1 MGKRMAVIQT
11 RSLTKYFGTIRA
23 VEEVSL
29 EIQAGEIYGFL
40 GLNGAGKT
48 TLIRLLLGMIKP
60 SWGTVFVLGKAVGS
74 SQAIWSQVGYLVETP
89 QAYPNLSVEENL
101 EVYGRYRNLTGKKR
115 HQEVLDQ
122 LLLTSYR
129 TVKARH
135 LSLGNRQRLGLAKAL
150 LHQPALLILDEPIN
164 GLDPAGIVQIRQLLQ
179 ELAGKGT
186 TILLSSHLLAE
197 IAKLATR
204 MGVIH
209 QGRLLKEFTPAQLE
223 AELQAKLLIDTR
235 HNPQAAGLL
244 REKGYPALLNQDQLI
259 ELSNTEALRH
269 PEHLATLLVHAG
281 LPPKT
286 LYQQEEDLES
296 YFLRLI
302 QAASPAADS
311 PIAKPI

>member
-1 MGKRMAVIQT
+1 MAVIQT
-11 RSLTKYFGTIRA
+11 RSLTKYFGAVRA
-23 VEEVSL
+23 LEEVSL
-29 EIQAGEIYGFL
+29 DIQAGEIYGFL

-60 SWGTVFVLGKAVGS
+60 SRGTVFVLGQAVGS

-101 EVYGRYRNLTGKKR
+101 EVYARYRNLTGKKR
-115 HQEVLDQ
+115 RAEVLDQ

-164 GLDPAGIVQIRQLLQ
+164 GLDPAGIVQIRQLLKA
-179 ELAGKGT
+179 LAGEGT

-209 QGRLLKEFTPAQLE
+209 QGRLLKEFTPTQLE
-223 AELQAKLLIDTR
+223 AELQHKLLIDTG
-235 HNPQAAGLL
+235 HNAQAAGLL
-244 REKGYPALLNQDQLI
+244 REKGYPARLNPDQRI
-259 ELSNTEALRH
+259 ELSDAQALRH
-269 PEHLATLLVHAG
+269 PERLATLLVHAG